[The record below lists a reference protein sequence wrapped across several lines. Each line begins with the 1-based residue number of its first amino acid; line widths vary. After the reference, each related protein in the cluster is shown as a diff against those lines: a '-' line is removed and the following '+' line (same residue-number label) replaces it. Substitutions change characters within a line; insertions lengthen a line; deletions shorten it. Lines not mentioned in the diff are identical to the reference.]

1 LRFWFWLFKIKGKVV
16 EGKMIAV
23 TGTALGIGAAMAKL
37 LKERGATV
45 IGLDGNLAPENVDS
59 HIPID
64 LADES
69 SIVGA

>member
-1 LRFWFWLFKIKGKVV
+1 
-16 EGKMIAV
+16 MIAV

-69 SIVGA
+69 SIVRA